1 MNKPVPSSYRSLL
14 PPNTTP
20 QERALE
26 AATARISAVPVPL
39 RSLYQP
45 YACPINLL
53 PWLAWQL
60 SIDSWKPYW
69 SEEVRRARV
78 RSAMAIHR
86 QKGTA
91 QSVKDVVAA
100 FGGAILL
107 NEWWQQSP
115 KGEPHTFDLLMT
127 LSGAGGASATA
138 AFVDDVIAEVN
149 RTKPV
154 RSHFTF
160 TQGLNTFAA
169 IAVVTALR
177 PVIYARLHLTE
188 AP

>member
-1 MNKPVPSSYRSLL
+1 MNKTTVMPIRSLL

-26 AATARISAVPVPL
+26 ACAAHISDVPAPL
-39 RSLYQP
+39 RQLYRP
-45 YACPINLL
+45 DSCALDLL

-60 SIDSWKPYW
+60 SVDSWKSYW

-78 RSAMAIHR
+78 RSAMTIHR

-91 QSVKDVVAA
+91 KSVKDVVAA

-107 NEWWQQSP
+107 REWWQQTP
-115 KGEPHTFDLLMT
+115 MGEPHTFELVMT
-127 LSGAGGASATA
+127 LSGSGGQSATA

-160 TQGLNTFAA
+160 IQGVDTRIAL
-169 IAVVTALR
+169 AVVTAVR
-177 PVIYARLHLTE
+177 PVIYARLNLTE
-188 AP
+188 A

>member
-1 MNKPVPSSYRSLL
+1 MNKHIPPPYRSLL

-26 AATARISAVPVPL
+26 AATARISTVPIPL
-39 RSLYQP
+39 RTLNNP
-45 YACPINLL
+45 TTCPIDLL

-60 SIDSWKPYW
+60 SVDSWKPYW

-78 RSAMAIHR
+78 RGAMAIHR

-91 QSVKDVVAA
+91 KSVKDVVAA

-107 NEWWQQSP
+107 KEWWQKSP
-115 KGEPHTFDLLMT
+115 KGEPHTFDLMMT
-127 LSGAGGASATA
+127 LSGAGGNTATA

-160 TQGLNTFAA
+160 TQGVHTCAA
-169 IAVVTALR
+169 IAVVSAIR
-177 PVIYARLHLTE
+177 PVIYARLHLTQ
-188 AP
+188 AN

>member
-1 MNKPVPSSYRSLL
+1 MSKVIRSLL
-14 PPNTTP
+14 PPNCTS

-26 AATARISAVPVPL
+26 AAVARVSDVTVPL
-39 RSLYQP
+39 RALYRPNEIPLDQ
-45 YACPINLL
+45 L

-60 SIDSWKPYW
+60 SLESWKPYW

-78 RSAMAIHR
+78 RNAMTIHR

-91 QSVKDVVAA
+91 KSVKDVVAA
-100 FGGAILL
+100 FGGSILL
-107 NEWWQQSP
+107 REWWQKTP
-115 KGEPHTFDLLMT
+115 RGEPHTFDLVMT
-127 LSGAGGASATA
+127 LSGAGGQSATA

-160 TQGLNTFAA
+160 TQGIDTAGA
-169 IAVVTALR
+169 IAVVGAVR
-177 PVIYARLHLTE
+177 PVIYARLNLTE
-188 AP
+188 AQ

>member
-1 MNKPVPSSYRSLL
+1 MSKAVRSLL
-14 PPNTTP
+14 PPNSTP

-26 AATARISAVPVPL
+26 AATARISDVTVPL
-39 RSLYQP
+39 RTLYQP
-45 YACPINLL
+45 NVIPVDQL

-60 SIDSWKPYW
+60 SLESWKTYW

-78 RSAMAIHR
+78 RNAMTIHR

-91 QSVKDVVAA
+91 KSVKDVVAA

-107 NEWWQQSP
+107 REWWQKTP
-115 KGEPHTFDLLMT
+115 MGEPHTFDLVMT
-127 LSGAGGASATA
+127 LSGAGGQSATA
-138 AFVDDVIAEVN
+138 AFVDDVIAEVS

-160 TQGLNTFAA
+160 TQGVETHAA
-169 IAVVTALR
+169 IAVAVVAR
-177 PVIYARLHLTE
+177 PVIYARLNLTE
-188 AP
+188 A

>member
-1 MNKPVPSSYRSLL
+1 MRKPCKSLL

-26 AATARISAVPVPL
+26 ATLARISDVPVPL
-39 RSLYQP
+39 RQLYN
-45 YACPINLL
+45 ADTCPINLL

-69 SEEVRRARV
+69 SETVRRARV
-78 RSAMAIHR
+78 RSAMTIHR

-91 QSVKDVVAA
+91 KSVKDVVAA

-107 NEWWQQSP
+107 REWWQKTP
-115 KGEPHTFDLLMT
+115 IGKPHTFDLLIT
-127 LSGAGGASATA
+127 LTGAGGQTATA
-138 AFVDDVIAEVN
+138 AFVDDVIAEVT

-160 TQGLNTFAA
+160 TQGIHTRTA
-169 IAVVTALR
+169 IAIVTGLR
-177 PVIYARLHLTE
+177 PVIYARLNLTE
-188 AP
+188 A

>member
-1 MNKPVPSSYRSLL
+1 MSKLVKSLL
-14 PPNTTP
+14 PPNATL

-26 AATARISAVPVPL
+26 ASAARISAVPVPL
-39 RSLYQP
+39 RQLVQP
-45 YACPINLL
+45 DTCPLDLL

-60 SIDSWKPYW
+60 SVDSWKSYW
-69 SEEVRRARV
+69 SEAVRRARV
-78 RSAMAIHR
+78 RSAMTIHR

-91 QSVKDVVAA
+91 ESVKDVVAA

-107 NEWWQQSP
+107 REWWQQTP
-115 KGEPHTFDLLMT
+115 MGEPHTFDLVMT
-127 LSGAGGASATA
+127 LSGSGGQSATA

-160 TQGLNTFAA
+160 TQGIDSSTAL
-169 IAVVTALR
+169 AVVSVTH
-177 PVIYARLHLTE
+177 PVIYARLNLTE
-188 AP
+188 T

>member
-1 MNKPVPSSYRSLL
+1 MNKPVRSLL

-26 AATARISAVPVPL
+26 ATLSRISDVTVPL
-39 RSLYQP
+39 RALYRPGEIPLDQ
-45 YACPINLL
+45 L

-60 SIDSWKPYW
+60 SVESWKPYW
-69 SEEVRRARV
+69 TEEVRRARV
-78 RSAMAIHR
+78 RNAMKIHR

-91 QSVKDVVAA
+91 KAVKDVVAA

-107 NEWWQQSP
+107 REWWQKIP
-115 KGEPHTFDLLMT
+115 MGEPHTFDLVMT
-127 LSGAGGASATA
+127 LTGAGGQSATA
-138 AFVDDVIAEVN
+138 EFVDDVIAEVT

-160 TQGLNTFAA
+160 TQGIETQAA
-169 IAVVTALR
+169 IAVVTAVR
-177 PVIYARLHLTE
+177 PVIYARLNLTE
-188 AP
+188 PFSS